1 MVTAKATPQEVEASY
16 QPLDLP
22 RVAGRVFT

>member
-16 QPLDLP
+16 RPLHLP
-22 RVAGRVFT
+22 RVTRQFLS